1 MAKDVPSKSICL
13 GFLAFHNGELYLK
26 NSNGMSFAAVWG
38 QHYMR
43 INYSFLI
50 FQLKGSLML
59 RTLDS
64 QRESLTKAPN
74 LSGVAPLLKVLH
86 PAL

>member
-13 GFLAFHNGELYLK
+13 GFLACHNGELYLK

-43 INYSFLI
+43 IKLFFPYFP
-50 FQLKGSLML
+50 
-59 RTLDS
+59 S
-64 QRESLTKAPN
+64 QRKPKA
-74 LSGVAPLLKVLH
+74 AYT
-86 PAL
+86 